1 MVTQHFSNCSSSV
14 SKAISLSNNYDD
26 VYPVGRTFMVCT
38 KLLLNL
44 IHLSYRAERNSYNI
58 YIY

>member
-44 IHLSYRAERNSYNI
+44 KHLSYRALCI
-58 YIY
+58 